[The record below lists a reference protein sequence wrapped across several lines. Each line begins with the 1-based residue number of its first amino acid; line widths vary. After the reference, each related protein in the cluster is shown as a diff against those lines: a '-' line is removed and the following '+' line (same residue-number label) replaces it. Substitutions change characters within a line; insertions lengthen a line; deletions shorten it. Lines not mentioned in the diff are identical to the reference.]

1 MLFYSIMSLMVSLF
15 SSSGTPEEIIG
26 TSQFLLLVAHFVF
39 NAVFD
44 KFFIS
49 VLHVNELPQTQDF
62 LVPQNLFVT
71 YF

>member
-1 MLFYSIMSLMVSLF
+1 MSLIVSLF
-15 SSSGTPEEIIG
+15 FSSGTPEEIIG

-49 VLHVNELPQTQDF
+49 VLHMNEPAVILHKDSLTSLRPTNF
-62 LVPQNLFVT
+62 G
-71 YF
+71 